1 MDPIGMAK
9 ASSSVTTTSLSP
21 IRDAQSIAQHQEAI
35 ADCCVSE
42 YLMARDF

>member
-9 ASSSVTTTSLSP
+9 ASSRVTTTSLSP
-21 IRDAQSIAQHQEAI
+21 IRDAQSRAQHQDAI

-42 YLMARDF
+42 YPLARDF